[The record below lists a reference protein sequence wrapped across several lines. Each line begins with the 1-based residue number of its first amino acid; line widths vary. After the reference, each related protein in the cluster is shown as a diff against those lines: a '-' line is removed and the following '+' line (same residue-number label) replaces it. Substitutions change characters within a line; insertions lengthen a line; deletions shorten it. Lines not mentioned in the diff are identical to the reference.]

1 MVNKRTIAIGGA
13 IAAVSMGAIAAYGLI
28 KKTVTPPPSGFLVVD
43 SLYSSEFPSSLEW
56 LARVLSKASSGS
68 AYLTGSDKTS
78 FESFLNQM
86 YPSSRIPLNVKTLD
100 VSYMVNPSYG
110 DYYTLK
116 IGTIIDNFWSG
127 HILYWEYGLSE
138 FYNPTYGLLKYQY
151 L

>member
-1 MVNKRTIAIGGA
+1 MVSKNTYVIGGV

-28 KKTVTPPPSGFLVVD
+28 KRTVTPPAGFLVVD
-43 SLYSSEFPSSLEW
+43 NLYSNEFPTSLEW

-68 AYLTGSDKTS
+68 AYLTGSDKTT

-100 VSYMVNPSYG
+100 VSYIVNPSYG
-110 DYYTLK
+110 DYYTVR
-116 IGTIIDNFWSG
+116 IGAIVDNYWSG
-127 HILYWEYGLSE
+127 HVLYWEYALSE
-138 FYNPTYGLLKYQY
+138 FYNPSYGLLKYQC